1 MVILKLLNCIF
12 NNNNNNNTNNRN
24 NIILISSSSSSIKI
38 KGKQYYFLNLYSR
51 V

>member
-12 NNNNNNNTNNRN
+12 NENNNNNNNRN
-24 NIILISSSSSSIKI
+24 NIILIISSCIIKI

-51 V
+51 VK